1 MGNLNSLTRH
11 IISLNFMTHLPD
23 EREQLVLDAL
33 LESFAFDYCVV
44 RLTPTMLDK
53 SIIDAGSALRA
64 YLAQSGLVEFSA
76 IRQGRDFAIE
86 QSLPLV
92 SKSGLSHRVFT
103 FYRPP
108 TKSGDPRF
116 WISKLKSESEPGDL
130 LAILFHGGS
139 LVAINLSAA
148 IETLRA
154 GLREVLPP
162 RYDEFRNV
170 AETLKKLHEKISAV
184 SALGW
189 IPTKRAG
196 DTGIGYTFESLL
208 GIAANSSRDPDYA
221 GIELKSSRLRAG
233 SQQDSL
239 TTLFSKTPNWGSVNL
254 GLGLLQRCGRADEV
268 TKRLSLYCT
277 TTTKANSFALS
288 LGIDPDA
295 RRVDLLHHSEPT
307 VWYDFGTLQ
316 ACLLK
321 KHGDTLFVSART
333 RGSGASE
340 EFHFDHVLYC
350 SQPSFARFIELM
362 QKNSLVLDLTLSE
375 KASGS
380 TRDHG
385 YLWRIRK
392 SQLSSLFGYQRVLM

>member
-1 MGNLNSLTRH
+1 
-11 IISLNFMTHLPD
+11 MTHLPN
-23 EREQLVLDAL
+23 EQEQSVLDAL
-33 LESFAFDYCVV
+33 LESFAFDYCVI

-64 YLAQSGLVEFSA
+64 YLAQSGIVEFSA
-76 IRQGRDFAIE
+76 IRQGREFAIE
-86 QSLPLV
+86 QPLPLV
-92 SKSGLSHRVFT
+92 SKSGLSHRIFT

-116 WISKLKSESEPGDL
+116 WISRLKSESEAGDL

-139 LVAINLSAA
+139 LVAVNLSAA

-239 TTLFSKTPNWGSVNL
+239 TTLFSKTPNWGNVNL

-288 LGIDPDA
+288 LGIDKTPGALTYFITRSRPSGMILGLCKPAYSRNMVIRSLSVLGREVLEQA
-295 RRVDLLHHSEPT
+295 RS
-307 VWYDFGTLQ
+307 FTLI
-316 ACLLK
+316 ACF
-321 KHGDTLFVSART
+321 TAVSLPS
-333 RGSGASE
+333 RG
-340 EFHFDHVLYC
+340 
-350 SQPSFARFIELM
+350 
-362 QKNSLVLDLTLSE
+362 
-375 KASGS
+375 
-380 TRDHG
+380 
-385 YLWRIRK
+385 
-392 SQLSSLFGYQRVLM
+392 LSS